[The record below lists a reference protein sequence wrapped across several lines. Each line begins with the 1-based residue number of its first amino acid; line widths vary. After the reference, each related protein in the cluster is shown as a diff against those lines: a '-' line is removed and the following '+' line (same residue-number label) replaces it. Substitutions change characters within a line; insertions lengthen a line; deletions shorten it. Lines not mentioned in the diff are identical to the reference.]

1 MRRRDVIT
9 LLGGAAM
16 AWPAVARAQQPA
28 MPVIGFLRD
37 TNPEGGQSFVAA
49 LRNGLRE
56 AGFREGQNLTI
67 EYRWTNGQTDR
78 LPELAAD
85 LVRRRVSVIV
95 ASAINPALAA
105 KAATATI
112 PIVFAIANDP
122 IEFKLVASFNRPGGN
137 VTGVSYVSAELGGKR
152 LGLLH
157 ELVPKVTDVAVLAN
171 PTNPNTDIFTADVE
185 AAARTVGVRSKV
197 FNVGSEAEIETVFA
211 ALAGQRMGALLVATD
226 ALFTTQRLRIV
237 ALAARHRIP
246 AVYTAREYAE
256 LGGLMS
262 YGPSLPEVYRLA
274 GAYTGRI
281 LRGEK
286 PADLPVL
293 LPTTYEMIIN
303 LKTAAA
309 LGLDVAPTLV
319 ARADEVI
326 E

>member
-1 MRRRDVIT
+1 MRRRDFIRF
-9 LLGGAAM
+9 LGGAAM
-16 AWPAVARAQQPA
+16 TWPAAASAQQPA

-37 TNPEGGQSFVAA
+37 TSPEGGQSFVAP
-49 LRNGLRE
+49 LQKGLRE
-56 AGFREGQNLTI
+56 AGFSEGRNVAI
-67 EYRWTNGQTDR
+67 EYRWSNGQTGR

-95 ASAINPALAA
+95 ASAINPTLAA

-122 IEFKLVASFNRPGGN
+122 IEFKLVASMNRPGGN
-137 VTGVSYVSAELGGKR
+137 TTGVSYVSAELGGKR

-157 ELVPKVTDVAVLAN
+157 ELVPKVKDVAMLAN
-171 PTNPNTDIFTADVE
+171 PSNPNSGIFIADAE
-185 AAARTVGVRSKV
+185 AASRTLGLRSKV
-197 FNVGSEAEIETVFA
+197 FNVGSEGEIEAAFA
-211 ALAGQRMGALLVATD
+211 ALPGQGMGALLVAND
-226 ALFTTQRLRIV
+226 PLFTSQRPQIV

-262 YGPSLPEVYRLA
+262 YGPSLPDVYRQA
-274 GAYTGRI
+274 GVYTGRI
-281 LRGEK
+281 LKGEK

-293 LPTTYEMIIN
+293 LPITYEMIIN
-303 LKTAAA
+303 LKTAAT
-309 LGLDVAPTLV
+309 LGLELAPTLV